1 MSKVLI
7 MSFHLV
13 TSSLLY
19 CFGTD
24 KRDASPN
31 PPGGLTAEQVPMFV
45 FT

>member
-7 MSFHLV
+7 TSFSLV
-13 TSSLLY
+13 PSSFLH